1 MDKIRIGKD
10 FNVLW
15 SIYKKENGVRVPYD
29 LEGRN
34 LQLSYNTP
42 FSSKEITDF
51 TVRGNVIE
59 WTFFGKDQI
68 RSAVYTLLLVEN
80 KGKEGMVTVDRADAF
95 QLVSR
100 SAQENID
107 GSSDVVIEVV
117 ELDSN
122 VELAPTVVYVGGG
135 DITVDSYLSETS
147 TNAVQNKVVTK
158 ALKDKQ
164 DVISDLATIRSGAAK
179 GATAIQ
185 EHQDISGKQD
195 KLVSGQNIKTING
208 KSILG
213 SGNIVIEGG
222 SGGSV
227 DLTGYATE
235 DYVDSK
241 VDKKVDKVDGKGLS
255 TNDYTN
261 TDKQKLA
268 GIANGA
274 EVNVQSDWNVTD
286 SSSDAFI
293 KNKPTIPAAV
303 TETTVSGWGFTKN
316 TGTYS
321 KPSGGIPKSDLAS
334 AVQTSLN
341 KADTALQTHQDISG
355 KQDKITDLETIR
367 AGASK
372 GATAVQSSDLA
383 AVATSGSYN
392 DLKDK
397 PVIKTERDV
406 VNIDATTISVNL
418 VSNKYYVRASSN
430 FNLQISLAAPA
441 DSTIVNEY
449 IIQFTVNLLHTL
461 TMPAD
466 IKWANDTAPELT
478 KRKTYVISIIN
489 NLAVFAEF

>member
-51 TVRGNVIE
+51 SVRGNVIE

-122 VELAPTVVYVGGG
+122 VELAPTVVYVGSG
-135 DITVDSYLSETS
+135 DITVDSFLSETS

-158 ALKDKQ
+158 ALKEKQ
-164 DVISDLATIRSGAAK
+164 DTIPDLATIRSGAAK

-255 TNDYTN
+255 ANDYTN
-261 TDKQKLA
+261 NDKQKLA
-268 GIANGA
+268 GIAAGA
-274 EVNVQSDWNVTD
+274 EKNVQSDWNVSD

-316 TGTYS
+316 TGTYI

-341 KADTALQTHQDISG
+341 KADTALQTHQDISN
-355 KQDKITDLETIR
+355 KEDKALLFDMSVVEGDLTSQESTDITSYVEAATGMSISDFYDAVMAGRKVDLRIGPMLGGDCHEQSRFDSGNSMMLMYSFLPYGANFGLLVGRGLCEFVYST
-367 AGASK
+367 AGF
-372 GATAVQSSDLA
+372 ATMDEVS
-383 AVATSGSYN
+383 
-392 DLKDK
+392 
-397 PVIKTERDV
+397 EM
-406 VNIDATTISVNL
+406 ISN
-418 VSNKYYVRASSN
+418 A
-430 FNLQISLAAPA
+430 I
-441 DSTIVNEY
+441 TNE
-449 IIQFTVNLLHTL
+449 
-461 TMPAD
+461 
-466 IKWANDTAPELT
+466 
-478 KRKTYVISIIN
+478 IN
-489 NLAVFAEF
+489 GDF